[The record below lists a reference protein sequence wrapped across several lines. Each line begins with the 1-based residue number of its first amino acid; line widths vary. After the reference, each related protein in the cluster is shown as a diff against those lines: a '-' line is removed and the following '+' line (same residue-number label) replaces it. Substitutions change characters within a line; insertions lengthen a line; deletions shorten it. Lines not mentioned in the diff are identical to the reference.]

1 MNQQAM
7 LRKMRQLQKE
17 MMETQ
22 KQIEETLF
30 TASCFPVT
38 GEMLGSRSGFKVTID
53 KSFEIEDADD
63 QETLEDAMENPD
75 KYPNLTIRVSGY
87 AVKFNRL
94 TKEQQLEVISR
105 TFHGTI

>member
-63 QETLEDAMENPD
+63 QETLEDAIAAVVNQLLNDIYKRTEEKMS
-75 KYPNLTIRVSGY
+75 KYQAMAGL
-87 AVKFNRL
+87 F
-94 TKEQQLEVISR
+94 
-105 TFHGTI
+105 

>member
-17 MMETQ
+17 MLETQ

-30 TASCFPVT
+30 TANCFPVT
-38 GEMLGSRSGFKVTID
+38 GEMYGSRKGFKVTID

-63 QETLEDAMENPD
+63 QEALEDAIAAVVNQLLADID
-75 KYPNLTIRVSGY
+75 KMTEEKMSKYQALTGL
-87 AVKFNRL
+87 F
-94 TKEQQLEVISR
+94 
-105 TFHGTI
+105 

>member
-53 KSFEIEDADD
+53 KNFEIEDADD
-63 QETLEDAMENPD
+63 QEALEDAIAAVVRLSISS
-75 KYPNLTIRVSGY
+75 NL
-87 AVKFNRL
+87 
-94 TKEQQLEVISR
+94 
-105 TFHGTI
+105 

>member
-38 GEMLGSRSGFKVTID
+38 GEMLGARTNFKVTIAD
-53 KSFEIEDADD
+53 EFEIEDADD
-63 QETLEDAMENPD
+63 KETLEDAIAAVVNQLLNDID
-75 KYPNLTIRVSGY
+75 KMTEEKMSKYQAMAGL
-87 AVKFNRL
+87 F
-94 TKEQQLEVISR
+94 
-105 TFHGTI
+105 

>member
-17 MMETQ
+17 MLETQ

-30 TASCFPVT
+30 TANCFPVT
-38 GEMLGSRSGFKVTID
+38 GEMYGSRKGFKVTID

-63 QETLEDAMENPD
+63 KEALEDAIAAVVNQLLADID
-75 KYPNLTIRVSGY
+75 KMTEEKMSKYQALTGL
-87 AVKFNRL
+87 F
-94 TKEQQLEVISR
+94 
-105 TFHGTI
+105 

>member
-17 MMETQ
+17 MLETQ

-30 TASCFPVT
+30 TANCFPVT
-38 GEMLGSRSGFKVTID
+38 AEMLGSKEGFKITID

-63 QETLEDAMENPD
+63 QEALEDAIAAVVNQLLNDID
-75 KYPNLTIRVSGY
+75 KMTEEKMSKYQAMAGL
-87 AVKFNRL
+87 F
-94 TKEQQLEVISR
+94 
-105 TFHGTI
+105 

>member
-17 MMETQ
+17 MLETQ

-38 GEMLGSRSGFKVTID
+38 GEMYGSRKGFKVTVD
-53 KSFEIEDADD
+53 KGFEIEDADD
-63 QETLEDAMENPD
+63 QEALEDAIASVVNQLLNDID
-75 KYPNLTIRVSGY
+75 KMTEEKMSKYQALTGL
-87 AVKFNRL
+87 F
-94 TKEQQLEVISR
+94 
-105 TFHGTI
+105 

>member
-30 TASCFPVT
+30 TATCFPVT
-38 GEMLGSRSGFKVTID
+38 GEMLGSRRGFKVTVD

-63 QETLEDAMENPD
+63 QEALEDAIASVVNQLLSDID
-75 KYPNLTIRVSGY
+75 KMTEEKMSKYQAMAGL
-87 AVKFNRL
+87 F
-94 TKEQQLEVISR
+94 
-105 TFHGTI
+105 

>member
-53 KSFEIEDADD
+53 KNFEIEDADD
-63 QETLEDAMENPD
+63 QEALEDAIAAVVNQLLNDID
-75 KYPNLTIRVSGY
+75 KMTEEKMSKYQAMTGL
-87 AVKFNRL
+87 F
-94 TKEQQLEVISR
+94 
-105 TFHGTI
+105 

>member
-53 KSFEIEDADD
+53 KNFEIEDADD
-63 QETLEDAMENPD
+63 QEALEDAIAAVVNELLESID
-75 KYPNLTIRVSGY
+75 KTTNEKMAKYQSIAG
-87 AVKFNRL
+87 FM
-94 TKEQQLEVISR
+94 
-105 TFHGTI
+105 

>member
-17 MMETQ
+17 MLETQ

-38 GEMLGSRSGFKVTID
+38 GEMYGSRKGFKVTLD
-53 KSFEIEDADD
+53 KSFEIEDNDD
-63 QETLEDAMENPD
+63 QEALEDAISSVVNQLLNDID
-75 KYPNLTIRVSGY
+75 KMTEEKMSKYQALTGL
-87 AVKFNRL
+87 F
-94 TKEQQLEVISR
+94 
-105 TFHGTI
+105 

>member
-53 KSFEIEDADD
+53 KNFEIEDEDD
-63 QETLEDAMENPD
+63 QEALEDAIAAVVNQLLNDID
-75 KYPNLTIRVSGY
+75 KMTEEKMSKYQAMASL
-87 AVKFNRL
+87 F
-94 TKEQQLEVISR
+94 
-105 TFHGTI
+105 

>member
-17 MMETQ
+17 MLETQ

-38 GEMLGSRSGFKVTID
+38 GEMYGARKGFKVTLD
-53 KSFEIEDADD
+53 KSFEIEDNDD
-63 QETLEDAMENPD
+63 QEALEDAISSVVNQLLNDID
-75 KYPNLTIRVSGY
+75 KMTEEKMSKYQALTGL
-87 AVKFNRL
+87 F
-94 TKEQQLEVISR
+94 
-105 TFHGTI
+105 

>member
-17 MMETQ
+17 MLETQ

-30 TASCFPVT
+30 TANCFPVT
-38 GEMLGSRSGFKVTID
+38 GEMYGSRKGFKVTVD

-63 QETLEDAMENPD
+63 QEALEDAIAAVVNQLLTDID
-75 KYPNLTIRVSGY
+75 KMTEEKMSKYQALTGL
-87 AVKFNRL
+87 F
-94 TKEQQLEVISR
+94 
-105 TFHGTI
+105 

>member
-17 MMETQ
+17 MLETQ

-30 TASCFPVT
+30 TANCFPVT
-38 GEMLGSRSGFKVTID
+38 GEMFGSRKGFKVTID

-63 QETLEDAMENPD
+63 QEALEDAISSVVNQLLTDID
-75 KYPNLTIRVSGY
+75 KMTEEKMSKYQALTGL
-87 AVKFNRL
+87 F
-94 TKEQQLEVISR
+94 
-105 TFHGTI
+105 

>member
-22 KQIEETLF
+22 KQIEDTLF

-63 QETLEDAMENPD
+63 QETLEDAIAVVVNQLLNDID
-75 KYPNLTIRVSGY
+75 KMTEEKMSKYQAMAGL
-87 AVKFNRL
+87 F
-94 TKEQQLEVISR
+94 
-105 TFHGTI
+105 

>member
-17 MMETQ
+17 MLETQ

-30 TASCFPVT
+30 TANCFPVT
-38 GEMLGSRSGFKVTID
+38 GEMYGSRKGFKVTID

-63 QETLEDAMENPD
+63 QEALEDAIAAVVNQLLSDID
-75 KYPNLTIRVSGY
+75 KMTEEKMSKYQALTGL
-87 AVKFNRL
+87 F
-94 TKEQQLEVISR
+94 
-105 TFHGTI
+105 

>member
-17 MMETQ
+17 MLETQ

-30 TASCFPVT
+30 TANCFPVS
-38 GEMLGSRSGFKVTID
+38 GEMYGSRKGFKVTVD

-63 QETLEDAMENPD
+63 QEALEDAIAAVVNQLLTDID
-75 KYPNLTIRVSGY
+75 KMTEEKMSKYQALTGL
-87 AVKFNRL
+87 F
-94 TKEQQLEVISR
+94 
-105 TFHGTI
+105 

>member
-38 GEMLGSRSGFKVTID
+38 GEMLGSRRGFKVTID
-53 KSFEIEDADD
+53 KNFEIEDTDD
-63 QETLEDAMENPD
+63 QEALEDAIAAVVNQLLNDID
-75 KYPNLTIRVSGY
+75 KMTEEKMSKYQAMAGL
-87 AVKFNRL
+87 F
-94 TKEQQLEVISR
+94 
-105 TFHGTI
+105 

>member
-17 MMETQ
+17 MLETQ

-38 GEMLGSRSGFKVTID
+38 GEMFGSRKGFKITLD
-53 KSFEIEDADD
+53 KSFEIEDNDD
-63 QETLEDAMENPD
+63 QEALEDAISSVVNQLLNDID
-75 KYPNLTIRVSGY
+75 KMTEEKMSKYQALTGL
-87 AVKFNRL
+87 F
-94 TKEQQLEVISR
+94 
-105 TFHGTI
+105 